1 MIRIASSLG
10 PAHHY
15 FREISSELGINEM
28 RFRTGRYP
36 SVPPKQDYA
45 PTRNAQKPPGYAEIE
60 AVSASNDSEAW
71 LAFVRDVMKMPES
84 FTPAIQEA
92 VRQQRWKIA
101 PNPVA
106 SIRTIAYQEAKKMG
120 LG

>member
-1 MIRIASSLG
+1 
-10 PAHHY
+10 
-15 FREISSELGINEM
+15 M
-28 RFRTGRYP
+28 RFRNAKYP

-45 PTRNAQKPPGYAEIE
+45 PKRTTQKPPGYAEIE
-60 AVSASNDSEAW
+60 AVSQSGLNDEAW
-71 LAFVRDVMKMPES
+71 LSFVRDVMKMPES

-106 SIRTIAYQEAKKMG
+106 SVRTTAYQEAKKLG
-120 LG
+120 L

>member
-1 MIRIASSLG
+1 
-10 PAHHY
+10 
-15 FREISSELGINEM
+15 M
-28 RFRTGRYP
+28 RFRTRNYP

-45 PTRNAQKPPGYAEIE
+45 PTRSAQKPPGYAEIE
-60 AVSASNDSEAW
+60 AVSQSSATDTTAW
-71 LAFVRDVMKMPES
+71 SVFVRDVMKMPES

-120 LG
+120 L

>member
-1 MIRIASSLG
+1 
-10 PAHHY
+10 
-15 FREISSELGINEM
+15 M
-28 RFRTGRYP
+28 RFRSSRYP

-45 PTRNAQKPPGYAEIE
+45 PTRSAQKPPGYAEIE
-60 AVSASNDSEAW
+60 AVSGSDDAEAW
-71 LAFVRDVMKMPES
+71 SVFVRDVMKMPDS

-106 SIRTIAYQEAKKMG
+106 SIRTTAYQEAKK
-120 LG
+120 LGIG